1 MLTFEQPL
9 LLLLLV
15 PVCILVYMAW
25 LNMSLPFPRGQRRL
39 ILVCRLALFT
49 LIICALAGASWS
61 QPVSRQSVV
70 FVGDISAST
79 LPQRAFIES
88 WINAALK
95 HKGPD
100 DQVGIVAVGRNALVE
115 QSVQKQ
121 IDFNQFQSTPD
132 TNFTDLTAGL
142 RLAAAILPGDSQR
155 RIVLLSD
162 GQQNLGDALQ
172 EAQLLQQEGIRLDI
186 VSLPDYHGAE
196 ARIDGLDAPTELRTN
211 ERFLLHTR
219 PFSNVAQPATLRL
232 YLDQS
237 LLLQVSTQLVVG
249 AQEITFRLLAPT
261 PGFHTF
267 RVTLEVAHDT
277 FPGNNEAAAFV
288 NVQGPPH
295 VLVIEGTPGEGHN
308 IIAALQ
314 ATRIQVAV
322 GTPNDI
328 PTTLDGLA
336 GFSAVVL
343 ADVPAISLGT
353 ARMKILQAYVR
364 DLGRGLVVSGGESSY
379 GVGGYA
385 NTPLVQTLPVRM
397 DIPQHKDTPGIAVVL
412 IVESLEDNSSINISK
427 EAAKGVVGLVTPRD
441 QVGISA
447 ARGGLVSAMQH
458 VTNRAAI
465 DHVIDTMEPCDPESY
480 LPDLINAETA
490 LRSTNAKIQHV
501 ILLGDGDTFENFQ
514 LNAQLQKMV
523 SEHITISTVA
533 TNASSFQELGLMQ
546 QIASLGRGRFY
557 RADNPSAVPQILL
570 KETQQTTRR
579 AIINEPFVP
588 ALVSNHPIVT
598 GLSAFP
604 ALTGYVATT
613 PKATAQ
619 LVLISH
625 KDDPVLATWQYG
637 LGRVAAW
644 TSDALG
650 LWTANWLQWS
660 NAARWWA
667 NLVTWTLPT
676 PDSQL
681 IVNGDVANGSGHVI
695 VDLPSGTPVD
705 TSSQQEVQARI
716 IAPDLSQQTITL
728 QPTAPG
734 RWEGNFPVGQVGAYL
749 LHVTWQA
756 RSNNNTGSP
765 SQLSAITGMVV
776 PYSPEFRNTG
786 TDLCFL
792 KLLAHAGGGSILVPL
807 GRGGTNGCGTIL
819 GPGDSAAAFTANL
832 PPVYAALSI
841 TFWLFALAAL
851 LLPVDIALRRLS
863 SLEFLAVGYRWL
875 ATHLGPRGAALAT
888 QAAGSVINDGTPLGI
903 IRARRAERR
912 SRVLNV
918 KPKVSARGMPKTS
931 LTADQVQSNK
941 QGSRAEKKQAAS
953 LKKQQP
959 EISMTGRL
967 LEAKRKRESSKGQK
981 TED

>member
-9 LLLLLV
+9 LLLLLL
-15 PVCILVYMAW
+15 PIGTLVFLAW
-25 LNMSLPFPRGQRRL
+25 QRMSLPFPKAQRYM
-39 ILVCRLALFT
+39 ILACRLALFT
-49 LIICALAGASWS
+49 LVISALAGAALAL
-61 QPVSRQSVV
+61 PVSRQAVV

-79 LPQRAFIES
+79 TPQRAFIEQ
-88 WINAALK
+88 WINNAIH
-95 HKGPD
+95 HKRPD

-115 QSVQKQ
+115 QSVRTQ
-121 IDFNQFQSTPD
+121 IDFSQFQSTPD
-132 TNFTDLTAGL
+132 TNYTDLATGL
-142 RLAAAILPGDSQR
+142 QLAAAILPSDSER
-155 RIVLLSD
+155 RIVLLTD
-162 GQQNLGDALQ
+162 GQQNIGDILQ
-172 EAQLLQQEGIRLDI
+172 EAQLLQQQGIRLDI
-186 VSLPDYHGAE
+186 VPLPTFSGPE
-196 ARIDGLDAPTELRTN
+196 ARIDSLDAPSALRTN
-211 ERFLLHTR
+211 ERFLLHTKIY
-219 PFSNVAQPATLRL
+219 STVSQQVILRL
-232 YLDQS
+232 YLDQK
-237 LLLQVSTQLVVG
+237 LLLQQSLHLNIG
-249 AQEITFRLLAPT
+249 EQEVTFSLLAP
-261 PGFHTF
+261 PAGFHTF
-267 RVTLEVAHDT
+267 RITLEAPLDT
-277 FPGNNEAAAFV
+277 IAQNNEAAAFI
-288 NVQGPPH
+288 NVQGPPN
-295 VLVIEGTPGEGHN
+295 VLVVEGQPGAGQN
-308 IIAALQ
+308 IIAALR
-314 ATRIQVAV
+314 ATKINVAV
-322 GTPNDI
+322 DTPSEVPISLQD
-328 PTTLDGLA
+328 LA
-336 GFSAVVL
+336 GYTTVVL
-343 ADVPAISLGT
+343 ADVPALDLGPT
-353 ARMKILQAYVR
+353 RMQVLQSFVR
-364 DLGRGLVVSGGESSY
+364 DLGRGLVVSGGENSY

-385 NTPLVQTLPVRM
+385 NTPLEQTLPVKM
-397 DIPQHKDTPGIAVVL
+397 DIPQHKDTPTIAVVL
-412 IVESLEDNSSINISK
+412 IVESLESDIGVNISK
-427 EAAKGVVGLVTPRD
+427 EAAKGVVSLLTPRD
-441 QVGISA
+441 YIGVSA
-447 ARGGLVSAMQH
+447 AYGTLAIPMQH
-458 VTNRAAI
+458 VTNKTAVDQAI
-465 DHVIDTMEPCDPESY
+465 DALNPNDPGSY
-480 LPDLINAETA
+480 LPDLVNAESV
-490 LRSTNAKIQHV
+490 LLHSDAKIKHV
-501 ILLGDGDTFENFQ
+501 ILLGDGDAFDSYATQVLKMAKENIS
-514 LNAQLQKMV
+514 V
-523 SEHITISTVA
+523 STVA
-533 TNASSFQELGLMQ
+533 TNANNYQELGIMQ
-546 QIASLGRGRFY
+546 QIAAWGRGRFY
-557 RADNPSAVPQILL
+557 QADNPNSIPQILL
-570 KETQQTTRR
+570 KETRQAARR
-579 AIINEPFVP
+579 AIVEEPFVP
-588 ALVSNHPIVT
+588 AIVGSHPILT
-598 GLSAFP
+598 GLGP
-604 ALTGYVATT
+604 LPQLNGYVATT
-613 PKATAQ
+613 PKPAAQ

-625 KDDPVLATWQYG
+625 RDDPVLAVWQYG

-807 GRGGTNGCGTIL
+807 GPGGTNRCGTIL

-832 PPVYAALSI
+832 PSVYAALSI

-888 QAAGSVINDGTPLGI
+888 QAAGSAINDGTPLGT
-903 IRARRAERR
+903 IRARRAERQGR
-912 SRVLNV
+912 ALNTR
-918 KPKVSARGMPKTS
+918 PKISASETRKAS
-931 LTADQVQSNK
+931 LTTGQVQSNK

-959 EISMTGRL
+959 EISMTGKL